1 MFFKLKNNSSQHLLI
16 LEQMNIEITLP
27 DESIRKYNNPV
38 TGEAIAFDIGPKLGK
53 DAIAIEINKQLFD
66 TSYEITENAS
76 INILTSKDIVSLSI
90 LRHSTAHLL
99 AQAVLNLYPDT
110 QYGVG
115 PDIEDGFYYDFLFEQ
130 TISDDDLP
138 KIEKEMTRL
147 TGEKQPFSK
156 SFMDKS
162 KALNLFKNQEFKKE
176 LINTADS
183 TEGVDDNHVSVYSNK
198 DFIDLCRGPHVPNTG
213 YIKHFKLTRIGGAY
227 WRGDEN
233 NPQLQ
238 RIYGTSWFT
247 KDDLQQYLS
256 RRVEA
261 EKRDHRKIGKE
272 LELFTSADEL
282 GPGQFLWKPNGALL
296 RNTIETYSKKAHIQN
311 GYDLVNTPHIGRS
324 ILWETSGHLEHY
336 EEGMYPP
343 LQSKDNDDTYYLKP
357 MNCPFHILI
366 YKSELRSYK
375 ELPVRLFELGSVY
388 RFEKTGV
395 LHGLLRARGFTQ
407 DDAHIFCTF
416 DQIDQEINNLLRFS
430 IALLKSFGFEDIE
443 ADLSTKPKKAIGE
456 DKDWK
461 IATESLENAL
471 NEEGIN
477 FITAEGEGAFYG
489 PKIDLHVKDAI
500 GRRWQLSTIQI
511 DFAQPNNFGL
521 EYVTSKNSKD
531 RPVMVHRALL
541 GSIERFTGILIE
553 HYSGEFPGW
562 LAPTQL
568 KILTIGD
575 VHDYVQSIVEKL
587 PNVRL
592 EIDNRNVR
600 LGEKI
605 HDAKKRK
612 IPLSLI
618 IGEKDLAANTGSL
631 NILNSE
637 SINNET
643 IAQLVKEIN
652 KQVKEPRFEF

>member
-1 MFFKLKNNSSQHLLI
+1 MFFKLKNNSTQHLLI

-198 DFIDLCRGPHVPNTG
+198 DFIDLCRGPHLPNTG

-311 GYDLVNTPHIGRS
+311 GYDFVNTPHIGRS

-430 IALLKSFGFEDIE
+430 IALLKSFGFQDIE

-592 EIDNRNVR
+592 EIDSRNVR

>member
-1 MFFKLKNNSSQHLLI
+1 
-16 LEQMNIEITLP
+16 MNIEITLP
-27 DESIRKYNNPV
+27 DKSIRKYNNPI
-38 TGEAIAFDIGPKLGK
+38 TGEEIAFDIGPKLGK
-53 DAIAIEINKQLFD
+53 DAISIEINKQLFD
-66 TSYEITENAS
+66 TSYEISENS
-76 INILTSKDIVSLSI
+76 TINILTSKDIVSLSI

-99 AQAVLNLYPDT
+99 AQAVLNLFPGT

-115 PDIEDGFYYDFLFEQ
+115 PDIEDGFYYDFLFKQ

-138 KIEKEMTRL
+138 KIEKEMHKL
-147 TGEKQPFSK
+147 AGEKQPFSK
-156 SFMDKS
+156 SFIDKS
-162 KALNLFKNQEFKKE
+162 KALTLFNTQKFKKE
-176 LINTADS
+176 LINSADA
-183 TEGVDDNHVSVYSNK
+183 TEGVDDKQVSVYKNNE
-198 DFIDLCRGPHVPNTG
+198 FVDLCRGPHVPNTG
-213 YIKHFKLTRIGGAY
+213 FIKHFKLTRIGGAY

-247 KDDLQQYLS
+247 KDDLQKYLS

-272 LELFTSADEL
+272 LQLFTTADEL

-296 RNTIETYSKKAHIQN
+296 RNTIENYSKKAHIQN
-311 GYDLVNTPHIGRS
+311 GYQFVNTPHIGRS

-343 LQSKDNDDTYYLKP
+343 LQSKDNDDKYYLKP

-416 DQIDQEINNLLRFS
+416 DQINQEINNLLRFS
-430 IALLKSFGFEDIE
+430 ISLLKSFGFEDIE

-456 DKDWK
+456 DKDWL

-471 NEEGIN
+471 NEEGIK
-477 FITAEGEGAFYG
+477 FVTAEGEGAFYG

-511 DFAQPNNFGL
+511 DFAQPNNFEL
-521 EYVTSKNSKD
+521 EYVSTNNSKD

-575 VHDYVQSIVEKL
+575 VQDYVQGIVDKL

-592 EIDNRNVR
+592 EVDDRNVR

-618 IGEKDLAANTGSL
+618 VGEKDLPNETASL

-637 SINNET
+637 SINNQK
-643 IAQLVKEIN
+643 ISKLVKEIN
-652 KQVKEPRFEF
+652 KQVIEPRFEF

>member
-1 MFFKLKNNSSQHLLI
+1 MFFKLKNNSTQHLLI

-115 PDIEDGFYYDFLFEQ
+115 PDIEDGFYYDFLFDQ

-156 SFMDKS
+156 SFINKS
-162 KALNLFKNQEFKKE
+162 KALNLFKNQEFKQE

-311 GYDLVNTPHIGRS
+311 GYDFVNTPHIGRS

>member
-1 MFFKLKNNSSQHLLI
+1 MFFKLKNNSTQHLLI

-115 PDIEDGFYYDFLFEQ
+115 PDIEDGFYYDFLFQQ

-162 KALNLFKNQEFKKE
+162 KALNLFENQEFKKE

-198 DFIDLCRGPHVPNTG
+198 DFIDLCRGPHLPNTG

-311 GYDLVNTPHIGRS
+311 GYDFVNTPHIGRS

-541 GSIERFTGILIE
+541 GSIERFTGILIG